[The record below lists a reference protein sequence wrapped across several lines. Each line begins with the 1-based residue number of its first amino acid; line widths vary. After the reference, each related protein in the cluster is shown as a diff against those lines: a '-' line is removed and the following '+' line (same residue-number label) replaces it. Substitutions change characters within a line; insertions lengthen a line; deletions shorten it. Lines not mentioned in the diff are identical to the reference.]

1 MENTNTSSTLQYQG
15 SQSQA
20 LQCQSL
26 QCFNITKKYKEKEVL
41 HQIDLTLE
49 SGKIY
54 GLIGRN
60 GAGKTT
66 LLSIL
71 SAQCPAT
78 SGDITLGEEPVWEN
92 QKALSHICFSRELN
106 PTAESALAS
115 MKVKDYL
122 KAASIYYPHWDKEMA
137 EHLVKT
143 FELEPSKKL
152 LKLSKGMLSMLTI
165 ILALASKADY
175 TLLDEPVAGL
185 DVFMRDKFYK
195 LLLEEYDKTG
205 RTFLI
210 STHII
215 DEASPIF
222 EDVVILKDG
231 AILLK
236 ENTEELLSRAFHIS
250 GREDAVDAAVRGLK
264 TYRPEKVGRSKGVTA
279 LLEHGQK
286 LDSADGLSI
295 QPVSLQNLFIALCGD
310 EN

>member
-1 MENTNTSSTLQYQG
+1 MENTKDLMP
-15 SQSQA
+15 
-20 LQCQSL
+20 LQCKS
-26 QCFNITKKYKEKEVL
+26 IIKKYKEKEVL
-41 HQIDLTLE
+41 HNIDLTIE
-49 SGKIY
+49 PGKIY

-78 SGDITLGEEPVWEN
+78 SGDITLGEETVWEN
-92 QKALSHICFSRELN
+92 QQTLSHICFSRELN
-106 PTAESALAS
+106 PVAESAIAS
-115 MKVKDYL
+115 MKIKDYL
-122 KAASIYYPHWDKEMA
+122 KAASIYYPHWDNTMA
-137 EHLVKT
+137 ERLVKE
-143 FELEPSKKL
+143 FELEPGKKL

-222 EDVVILKDG
+222 EEVIILKDG

-236 ENTEELLSRAFHIS
+236 ENTEELLSRALHIS
-250 GREDAVDAAVRGLK
+250 GREDAVDAAVKGLK
-264 TYRPEKVGRSKGVTA
+264 TYRPEQVGRSKGITV
-279 LLEHGQK
+279 LMDDHQEFPQNGE
-286 LDSADGLSI
+286 LSV

-310 EN
+310 

>member
-1 MENTNTSSTLQYQG
+1 MENAKEHT
-15 SQSQA
+15 
-20 LQCQSL
+20 SL
-26 QCFNITKKYKEKEVL
+26 QCSHITKKYKEKEVL
-41 HQIDLTLE
+41 HNVGLTLE
-49 SGKIY
+49 PGKIY

-78 SGDITLGEEPVWEN
+78 SGTITLGEETVWEN

-106 PTAESALAS
+106 PVAESAIAS
-115 MKVKDYL
+115 MNVKNYL
-122 KAASIYYPHWDKEMA
+122 KAASIYYPNWDKEMA
-137 EHLVKT
+137 DRLVKT
-143 FELEPSKKL
+143 FELEPRQKI

-222 EDVVILKDG
+222 EDVIILKDG

-236 ENTEELLSRAFHIS
+236 ENTEELLSRAYHIS
-250 GREDAVDAAVRGLK
+250 GREDEVDAAVKNIK
-264 TYRPEKVGRSKGVTA
+264 TYRPEKVGRSKGITV
-279 LLEHGQK
+279 LMEHGQEFCP
-286 LDSADGLSI
+286 DGDLSV

>member
-1 MENTNTSSTLQYQG
+1 MENTQNLMP
-15 SQSQA
+15 
-20 LQCQSL
+20 LHCK
-26 QCFNITKKYKEKEVL
+26 NIIKKYKEKEVL
-41 HQIDLTLE
+41 HNIDLTLE
-49 SGKIY
+49 PGKIY

-71 SAQCPAT
+71 AAQCPAT
-78 SGDITLGEEPVWEN
+78 SGDITLGKETVWEN
-92 QKALSHICFSRELN
+92 QQALSHICFSRELN
-106 PTAESALAS
+106 PVAESAIAS

-122 KAASIYYPHWDKEMA
+122 RAASIYYPHWDKEMA
-137 EHLVKT
+137 DRLVKT
-143 FELEPSKKL
+143 FELEPGKKI

-185 DVFMRDKFYK
+185 DIFMRDKFYK

-222 EDVVILKDG
+222 EEVIMLKDG

-236 ENTEELLSRAFHIS
+236 ENTEDLLSRAVHIS
-250 GREDAVDAAVRGLK
+250 GREDAVDAAVEGLK
-264 TYRPEKVGRSKGVTA
+264 TYRSEKIGRSKGITV
-279 LLEHGQK
+279 LMENDREFQSSGEI
-286 LDSADGLSI
+286 SV

>member
-1 MENTNTSSTLQYQG
+1 MIIMENAKDLT
-15 SQSQA
+15 A
-20 LQCQSL
+20 LQCK
-26 QCFNITKKYKEKEVL
+26 NITKKYKEKEVL
-41 HQIDLTLE
+41 HNIDLTIE
-49 SGKIY
+49 PGRIY

-78 SGDITLGEEPVWEN
+78 SGKISLGEENVWEN

-106 PTAESALAS
+106 PVADSAIAS

-122 KAASIYYPHWDKEMA
+122 KAASIYYPDWDNEMA
-137 EHLVKT
+137 QRLMKT
-143 FELEPSKKL
+143 FELEPGKKI

-165 ILALASKADY
+165 ILALASKAEY

-222 EDVVILKDG
+222 EDVIILKDG
-231 AILLK
+231 AILLN
-236 ENTEELLSRAFHIS
+236 ENTEELLSRALHIS
-250 GREDAVDAAVRGLK
+250 GREDTVDAAVKNLK
-264 TYRPEKVGRSKGVTA
+264 TYHPESVGRSKGITV
-279 LLEHGQK
+279 LMDHGQEFRP
-286 LDSADGLSI
+286 DGDLSV

>member
-1 MENTNTSSTLQYQG
+1 MENAKELMP
-15 SQSQA
+15 
-20 LQCQSL
+20 LQCN
-26 QCFNITKKYKEKEVL
+26 NITKKYKEKEVL
-41 HQIDLTLE
+41 HNIDLTLE
-49 SGKIY
+49 PGKIY

-78 SGDITLGEEPVWEN
+78 SGTITLGKETVWEN

-106 PTAESALAS
+106 PVAESAIAT

-122 KAASIYYPHWDKEMA
+122 KAASIYYPNWDKEMA
-137 EHLVKT
+137 ERLMKT
-143 FELEPSKKL
+143 FELEPGKKI

-165 ILALASKADY
+165 ILALASKSDY

-215 DEASPIF
+215 DEASPVF

-236 ENTEELLSRAFHIS
+236 ENTEDLLSRAFHIS
-250 GREDAVDAAVRGLK
+250 GREDAVDAAVKNLN
-264 TYRPEKVGRSKGVTA
+264 TYRPEQVGRSKGITV
-279 LLEHGQK
+279 LMDHGQEFCPGG
-286 LDSADGLSI
+286 DLSV

-310 EN
+310 ETK

>member
-1 MENTNTSSTLQYQG
+1 MIIMENAKELMP
-15 SQSQA
+15 
-20 LQCQSL
+20 LQCK
-26 QCFNITKKYKEKEVL
+26 NIIKKYKEKEVL
-41 HQIDLTLE
+41 HNIDLTLE
-49 SGKIY
+49 PGKIY

-71 SAQCPAT
+71 AAQCPAT
-78 SGDITLGEEPVWEN
+78 SGNITLGEETVWEN
-92 QKALSHICFSRELN
+92 QQTLSHICFSRELN
-106 PTAESALAS
+106 PVAESAIAA

-137 EHLVKT
+137 DRLMKT
-143 FELEPSKKL
+143 FELEPGKKI

-215 DEASPIF
+215 DEASPVF
-222 EDVVILKDG
+222 EEVIILKDG

-236 ENTEELLSRAFHIS
+236 ENTEDLLSRAIHIS
-250 GREDAVDAAVRGLK
+250 GREDAVDAAVEGLK
-264 TYRPEKVGRSKGVTA
+264 TYRPEKIGRSKGITV
-279 LLEHGQK
+279 LMENGQEFQ
-286 LDSADGLSI
+286 SSGEVSV

>member
-1 MENTNTSSTLQYQG
+1 MIIMENTKDL
-15 SQSQA
+15 A
-20 LQCQSL
+20 SL
-26 QCFNITKKYKEKEVL
+26 QCKNITKKYKEKEVL
-41 HQIDLTLE
+41 HNIDLTIE
-49 SGKIY
+49 PGKIY

-78 SGDITLGEEPVWEN
+78 SGDITLGEETVWEN
-92 QKALSHICFSRELN
+92 QKALDHICFSRELN
-106 PTAESALAS
+106 PVADSAIAS

-122 KAASIYYPHWDKEMA
+122 KAASVYYPKWDKEMA
-137 EHLVKT
+137 DRLVKE
-143 FELEPSKKL
+143 FELESGKKIM
-152 LKLSKGMLSMLTI
+152 KLSKGMLSMLTI

-195 LLLEEYDKTG
+195 LLLAEYDKTG

-222 EDVVILKDG
+222 EDVIILKDG

-236 ENTEELLSRAFHIS
+236 ENTEELLSRALHIS
-250 GREDAVDAAVRGLK
+250 GREDTVDAAVKNLK
-264 TYRPEKVGRSKGVTA
+264 TYRPEKVGRSKGITV
-279 LLEHGQK
+279 LMDHGQEFRP
-286 LDSADGLSI
+286 DGDLTV
-295 QPVSLQNLFIALCGD
+295 QPVSLQNLFISLCGD
-310 EN
+310 EK

>member
-1 MENTNTSSTLQYQG
+1 MENTKDLMP
-15 SQSQA
+15 
-20 LQCQSL
+20 LQCKS
-26 QCFNITKKYKEKEVL
+26 IIKKYKEKEVL
-41 HQIDLTLE
+41 HNIDLTIE
-49 SGKIY
+49 PGKIY

-78 SGDITLGEEPVWEN
+78 SGDITLGEETVWEN
-92 QKALSHICFSRELN
+92 QQTLSHICFSRELN
-106 PTAESALAS
+106 PVAESAIAS
-115 MKVKDYL
+115 MKIKDYL
-122 KAASIYYPHWDKEMA
+122 KAASIYYPHWDNTMA
-137 EHLVKT
+137 ERLVKE
-143 FELEPSKKL
+143 FELEPGKKL

-222 EDVVILKDG
+222 EEVIILKDG

-236 ENTEELLSRAFHIS
+236 ENTEELLSRALHIS
-250 GREDAVDAAVRGLK
+250 GREDAVDAAVKGLK
-264 TYRPEKVGRSKGVTA
+264 TYRPEQIGRSKGITVLMDDHQEFPQT
-279 LLEHGQK
+279 G
-286 LDSADGLSI
+286 DLSV

-310 EN
+310 

>member
-1 MENTNTSSTLQYQG
+1 MENAKGLMP
-15 SQSQA
+15 
-20 LQCQSL
+20 LQCKSV
-26 QCFNITKKYKEKEVL
+26 IKKYKEKEVL
-41 HQIDLTLE
+41 HDIDLTLE
-49 SGKIY
+49 PGKIY

-71 SAQCPAT
+71 AAQCPAT
-78 SGDITLGEEPVWEN
+78 SGAITLGEETVWEN
-92 QKALSHICFSRELN
+92 QQALSHICFSRELN
-106 PTAESALAS
+106 PVAESAIAT

-137 EHLVKT
+137 DRLVKT
-143 FELEPSKKL
+143 FELEPGKKI

-215 DEASPIF
+215 DEASPVF
-222 EDVVILKDG
+222 EEVIMLKDG

-236 ENTEELLSRAFHIS
+236 ENTEDLLSRAIHIS
-250 GREDAVDAAVRGLK
+250 GREDAVDAAAEGFK
-264 TYRPEKVGRSKGVTA
+264 IYHPEKIGRSKGITV
-279 LLEHGQK
+279 LMEHGREFPSSN
-286 LDSADGLSI
+286 DLSV

-310 EN
+310 DN

>member
-1 MENTNTSSTLQYQG
+1 MENTKDL
-15 SQSQA
+15 A
-20 LQCQSL
+20 SL
-26 QCFNITKKYKEKEVL
+26 QCKNITKQYKGKEVL
-41 HQIDLTLE
+41 HNIDLTIE
-49 SGKIY
+49 PGKIY

-71 SAQCPAT
+71 SAQYPAT
-78 SGDITLGEEPVWEN
+78 SGDITLGEETVWEN
-92 QKALSHICFSRELN
+92 QKALDHICFSRELN
-106 PTAESALAS
+106 PVADSAIAS

-122 KAASIYYPHWDKEMA
+122 KAASVYYPKWDKEMA
-137 EHLVKT
+137 DHLVKA
-143 FELEPSKKL
+143 FELEPGKKI

-165 ILALASKADY
+165 ILALASKAEY

-222 EDVVILKDG
+222 EDVIILKDG

-250 GREDAVDAAVRGLK
+250 GREDTVDAAVKNLK
-264 TYRPEKVGRSKGVTA
+264 TYRPEKVGRSKGITVLMDHSQEFQT
-279 LLEHGQK
+279 
-286 LDSADGLSI
+286 DSDLTV